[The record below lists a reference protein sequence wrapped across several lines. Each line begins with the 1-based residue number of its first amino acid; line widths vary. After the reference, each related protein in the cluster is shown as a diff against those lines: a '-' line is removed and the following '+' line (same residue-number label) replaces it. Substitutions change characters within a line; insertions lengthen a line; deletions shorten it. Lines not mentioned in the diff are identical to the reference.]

1 MKSFKDISWL
11 VTEDIYRQDKALSYS
26 TLAKYNRE
34 GFNGLHKLFDRIETP
49 SLTFGSAVD
58 SIITGGTEEFEDRFM
73 VADFPDIPD
82 SIVTI
87 VKALHK
93 AYSDKFR
100 SICVICESD
109 IIAMTE
115 FYKYQLNWKPET
127 RAKVIKEKGEEYYSL
142 LALAGD
148 KTILST
154 ATYVEVMQAVDAL
167 KSSEA
172 TKWYFATDNP
182 FENVERHYQLKFK
195 ATLDGV
201 DYRCMSDL
209 LVVDHDKKIVYPV
222 DLKTSSHTEWDFYQ
236 SFVDWHYHI
245 QARLYWRII
254 RHIMDNDEV
263 YKDYKLDDYRFI
275 VVNKRTLTP
284 LVWLFDATKFVG
296 DLVYGKN
303 NDIIFKD
310 PFTIGKELSTYLAE
324 ERKVPIGID
333 LKGSNNLRLWLNK
346 L

>member
-1 MKSFKDISWL
+1 MKSFKEISWL
-11 VTEDIYRQDKALSYS
+11 VTEEEYRQDPALSYS
-26 TLAKYNRE
+26 TLAKFDRE
-34 GFNGLHKLFDRIETP
+34 GFNSLNKLFDKIDTP

-58 SIITGGTEEFEDRFM
+58 SIITGGMQEFEDRFM

-100 SICVICESD
+100 SIDLVCESD

-127 RAKVIKEKGEEYYSL
+127 RVKVIKEKGNEYYTL
-142 LALAGD
+142 LTLAGD

-154 ATYVEVMQAVDAL
+154 STYNEVMQAVDSL

-172 TKWYFATDNP
+172 TKWYFAEDNP
-182 FENVERHYQLKFK
+182 FESIERLYQLKFK
-195 ATLDGV
+195 ATFDKIE
-201 DYRCMSDL
+201 YRCMSDL
-209 LVVDHDKKIVYPV
+209 LVVDHANKIVYPC
-222 DLKTSSHTEWDFYQ
+222 DLKTSSHTEWDFYK
-236 SFVDWHYHI
+236 SFIDWSYHI

-254 RHIMDNDEV
+254 RANMDKDELF
-263 YKDYKLDDYRFI
+263 KDYKLDDYRFI

-284 LVWLFDATKFVG
+284 LVWLFDNTVTFGELK
-296 DLVYGKN
+296 YGSN
-303 NDIIFKD
+303 GNIIFRD
-310 PFTIGKELSTYLAE
+310 PFTIGKELSFYMKNSP
-324 ERKVPIGID
+324 KVPINI
-333 LKGSNNLRLWLNK
+333 NLNGDNDIRYWLNT

>member
-34 GFNGLHKLFDRIETP
+34 GFNGLHKLFDRIDTP

-58 SIITGGTEEFEDRFM
+58 SIITGGKEEFEDRFM

-82 SIVTI
+82 SIIGI
-87 VKALHK
+87 VKHLHK
-93 AYSDKFR
+93 ENNCR
-100 SICVICESD
+100 SIND
-109 IIAMTE
+109 IPDNTIILATE
-115 FYKYQLNWKPET
+115 FFKYQLNWKPET

-148 KTILST
+148 KTILNT
-154 ATYVEVMQAVDAL
+154 TTYVDVMQAVDAL

-172 TKWYFATDNP
+172 TKWYFADDNP

-195 ATLDGV
+195 ATLNGV

-275 VVNKRTLTP
+275 VVNKKTLTP
-284 LVWLFDATKFVG
+284 LVWLFDATRAIG

-303 NDIIFKD
+303 NDIVFKD
-310 PFTIGKELSTYLAE
+310 PFTIGKELNTYLNE
-324 ERKVPIGID
+324 NRKVPMGID
-333 LKGSNNLRLWLNK
+333 LKGSNNLRKWLNT